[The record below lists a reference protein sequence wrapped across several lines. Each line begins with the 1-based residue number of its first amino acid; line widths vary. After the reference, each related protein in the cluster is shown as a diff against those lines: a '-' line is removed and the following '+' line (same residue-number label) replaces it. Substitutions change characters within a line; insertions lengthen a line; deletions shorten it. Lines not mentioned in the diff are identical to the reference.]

1 MKFRASSRWPFHW
14 ALRCW
19 QGWPGP
25 AIHGVSPPV
34 THAPKMH
41 SAMIFVVASCLVSL
55 TTAAISLEDP
65 RPVDETLLVD
75 TRLPVF
81 VRGNWQIM
89 SDEEHRHF
97 LHDKKAERRADG
109 EEATSTIQITV
120 ETAATSIPLPRP
132 FDGALAAN
140 FSGENDGACPNFI
153 NDFLS
158 DSTFRQCYPFSLL
171 LQGSRSFFDAQ
182 KSRVRITQ
190 VLDESCEADSE
201 FCSGYLDELANELIS
216 DANCEMDYRQQNSVV
231 VQAYMGMRAYKTVYD
246 ATCLQDRDTDTSA
259 YCFANAVTNLTT
271 SSNVYMYYLPLNS
284 TYPQRAE
291 PSCNSCTRDTM
302 AILQSDTSDRGSSI
316 ASTYEVAALRINE
329 VCGPDFVNATL
340 APEPESGAATPMGRS
355 SSPMLLL
362 LPLIIAILQWLA

>member
-1 MKFRASSRWPFHW
+1 
-14 ALRCW
+14 
-19 QGWPGP
+19 
-25 AIHGVSPPV
+25 
-34 THAPKMH
+34 
-41 SAMIFVVASCLVSL
+41 MIFVVLSCLVSL
-55 TTAAISLEDP
+55 TTAAISLDDP
-65 RPVDETLLVD
+65 PRVAEALLVD

-97 LHDKKAERRADG
+97 LHHKKAERRADDEG
-109 EEATSTIQITV
+109 ATSTIQIAV
-120 ETAATSIPLPRP
+120 ETAVASSPLPRP
-132 FDGALAAN
+132 FDGALASN
-140 FSGENDGACPNFI
+140 FSGDNNGACPNFI
-153 NDFLS
+153 NNFLS
-158 DSTFRQCYPFSLL
+158 DSTWGGFP
-171 LQGSRSFFDAQ
+171 SRSVDANQ
-182 KSRVRITQ
+182 R
-190 VLDESCEADSE
+190 VLDESCRADSE

-216 DANCEMDYRQQNSVV
+216 DANCDVDYRQQNSVV

-316 ASTYEVAALRINE
+316 ASTYEGAALRINE

-340 APEPESGAATPMGRS
+340 APEAESGTAIPMGRAS
-355 SSPMLLL
+355 TPILLL
-362 LPLIIAILQWLA
+362 LPLIMAVLQWLT